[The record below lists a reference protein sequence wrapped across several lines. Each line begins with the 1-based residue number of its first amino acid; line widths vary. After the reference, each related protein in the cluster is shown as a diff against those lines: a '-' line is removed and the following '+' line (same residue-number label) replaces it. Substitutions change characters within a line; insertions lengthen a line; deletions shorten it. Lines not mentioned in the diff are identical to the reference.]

1 MAIEIKKEK
10 NLIYFQDTEKTK
22 PYTLDINTMKF
33 YGLSGKELL
42 RNPISSSIK
51 RIIEIKPRK
60 EMTYLDYV
68 LKEMMYEFGSV
79 THKYPNYKEHIAVA
93 DTLTNLK
100 IPYFHIYIS
109 EYPSVKK
116 HIKEY
121 TEYVARRQNGE
132 DISIRTFLREIE
144 YNAFLKKNNLTA
156 DDISMEIYNDI
167 NGEDLIMENIS
178 HYLYATQR
186 AYLKEFCLIAYG
198 YRGYEN
204 RVLETYYKECQ
215 ALEKTPVKTNNLTRE
230 IVETHRQYELRKQE
244 FDAKI
249 MTQNYAK
256 HSKAFEFAYGDYMV
270 VVPKAPID
278 IINEGRDMHHC
289 VGSYTQDVIDNNT
302 YIVFVRHKDTPDKCY
317 LTVQVHTN
325 GRLGQYYLAYDRRI
339 SSVEDIAFK
348 NAFAQ
353 HLIENW
359 NA

>member
-22 PYTLDINTMKF
+22 PYVLDINTMKF
-33 YGLSGKELL
+33 YGLSGKEIL
-42 RNPISSSIK
+42 RNPISSRIT
-51 RIIEIKPRK
+51 RIIELKPRK
-60 EMTYLDYV
+60 ELTYLDYV
-68 LKEMMYEFGSV
+68 LKEMIYEFGSV
-79 THKYPNYKEHIAVA
+79 THKYSKYKEHIAVA

-100 IPYFHIYIS
+100 LPYFHMYIS
-109 EYPSVKK
+109 DYPIVKK

-121 TEYVARRQNGE
+121 TEYVARRQNDE

-156 DDISMEIYNDI
+156 DDIDLDTYRNIKNQS
-167 NGEDLIMENIS
+167 LIMENIS
-178 HYLYATQR
+178 HYIYATQR
-186 AYLKEFCLIAYG
+186 AYLKEFCLITYG
-198 YRGYEN
+198 YCGYEN
-204 RVLETYYKECQ
+204 RALETYYKECQ

-249 MTQNYAK
+249 MAQNYAR

-289 VGSYTQDVIDNNT
+289 VGSYVQDVVDNRT

-317 LTVQVHTN
+317 LTAQVHTN

-339 SSVEDIAFK
+339 SSAEDIAFRD
-348 NAFAQ
+348 AFEQ

>member
-1 MAIEIKKEK
+1 MSIEIKKEK

-22 PYTLDINTMKF
+22 PYILDINTMKF
-33 YGLSGKELL
+33 YGLSGKEVL
-42 RNPISSSIK
+42 RNPISS
-51 RIIEIKPRK
+51 RITRVIELKPRK

-68 LKEMMYEFGSV
+68 LKSLIYDFGSV
-79 THKYPNYKEHIAVA
+79 THKYTKYKEHIAVA

-100 IPYFHIYIS
+100 IPYFHMYIS
-109 EYPSVKK
+109 DYPIVKG

-121 TEYVARRQNGE
+121 TEYISRRQNGE
-132 DISIRTFLREIE
+132 DINIHIFLREIE
-144 YNAFLKKNNLTA
+144 YNAFLKKYNLTA
-156 DDISMEIYNDI
+156 DDIDLDTYNNI
-167 NGEDLIMENIS
+167 NGKNLIMENLS
-178 HYLYATQR
+178 HYIYATQR

-244 FDAKI
+244 FDAKV
-249 MTQNYAK
+249 MAQNYAK
-256 HSKAFEFAYGDYMV
+256 HSKAFEFAYRDYIV
-270 VVPKAPID
+270 VVPKEPTD

-289 VGSYTQDVIDNNT
+289 VGGYVQDVVDNNT

-317 LTVQVHTN
+317 LTAQVHTN

-339 SSVEDIAFK
+339 SSAEDIAFK
-348 NAFAQ
+348 NAFER
-353 HLIENW
+353 HLEENW
-359 NA
+359 NI